1 MPPVDDNV
9 WHHLGIR
16 WDNAMGSMDIL
27 IDGTPRYIGDNI
39 RKDNIIPS
47 GGKFVIGQQ
56 YIASGFEPKLGF
68 LGQLSGMNFWNTSFP
83 GEMLESMAQL
93 AVHLEGNILRWSNV
107 LGNIFG
113 DVQVVQPSNVVN
125 TSKYFFNTHV
135 VCVGK

>member
-1 MPPVDDNV
+1 
-9 WHHLGIR
+9 
-16 WDNAMGSMDIL
+16 MDIL
-27 IDGTPRYIGDNI
+27 IDGTPWYINDNI
-39 RKDNIIPS
+39 RKDNVIPI

-56 YIASGFEPKLGF
+56 YIASGFEPKSGF

-113 DVQVVQPSNVVN
+113 DVQVVKPSNAVN
-125 TSKYFFNTHV
+125 T
-135 VCVGK
+135 